1 MHEQKAGRLP
11 MLVALGVILLWGATP
26 VATKLAA
33 REIDPLVVGVA
44 RTLLGGVLGAPLAL
58 MLGIGLPR
66 GRQIPSFALSAFC
79 GFVGFP
85 LLFTVGQRLTSA
97 MHGGL
102 VLAVLPIFTGLI
114 AAAVERRRPPVKW
127 WLGCLI
133 AGAGEVLLALGH
145 GATGGS
151 GASLPGDLLVIIS
164 SLLAS
169 AGYVAGARLSQSHY
183 PSLGSSLWGASTASI
198 MLLPLLPVANGG
210 WSPPAAGPI
219 AWGAIAFL
227 AWISSI
233 LGYVGWY
240 WALARGGIARIG
252 TIQFLQPLSGLVLAF
267 FVLCERPSVTL
278 VIAAILILWG
288 VVVAGRR

>member
-1 MHEQKAGRLP
+1 MHEQRAGWPPL
-11 MLVALGVILLWGATP
+11 LVGLGVIVVWGATP

-33 REIDPLVVGVA
+33 REIDPLVVGMA
-44 RTLLGGVLGAPLAL
+44 RTLLGGLLGAPLAL
-58 MLGIGLPR
+58 ALGIALPR
-66 GRQIPSFALSAFC
+66 GRQIPLFAFSAFC
-79 GFVGFP
+79 GFIGFP

-102 VLAVLPIFTGLI
+102 VLAILPIFTGLI
-114 AAAVERRRPPVKW
+114 AAAVERRRPGGRW

-133 AGAGEVLLALGH
+133 AGTGEALLAFGH
-145 GATGGS
+145 GATGAS
-151 GASLPGDLLVIIS
+151 RASLGGDLLVIAA
-164 SLLAS
+164 SLMAS
-169 AGYVAGARLSQSHY
+169 AGYVAGAKLSQAHY
-183 PSLGSSLWGASTASI
+183 ASLGSSLWGASAASI
-198 MLLPLLPVANGG
+198 VLLPLLPLVNGG
-210 WSPPAAGPI
+210 WSPPAAGPS

-233 LGYVGWY
+233 LGYIGWY

-267 FVLCERPSVTL
+267 LLLGERPSLTL
-278 VIAAILILWG
+278 VIAAILILSG